1 MPTGLVRY
9 RHTGNFHFVTFSC
22 YRREPLLE
30 NRIGYL
36 IFEQELENVRKRYG
50 FVVAGYVVMPEHIH
64 LRASEPRKALLSLAI
79 QVLKQQTS
87 RRLKRRGE
95 ARFWQRR
102 YYDFN
107 VWTHEK
113 TVEKLK
119 YMHRNPVRR
128 GLTARPEDWPWSS
141 FRHYLTGEIGTVEIE
156 SHWTA
161 WRRDHPERDL

>member
-1 MPTGLVRY
+1 M
-9 RHTGNFHFVTFSC
+9 
-22 YRREPLLE
+22 E

-128 GLTARPEDWPWSS
+128 GLVARPQDWRWSS
-141 FRHYLTGEIGTVEIE
+141 FRHYLTGEDGTVEIE
-156 SHWTA
+156 SDWTA
-161 WRRDHPERDL
+161 WKREHHEASTPPTLPNTGEG